1 MRLNIAVVLLLCC
14 GPVAVSAQTA
24 QQEKT
29 INLPAGISVEAASI
43 SRTGNLIATIC
54 SDHVVRVWS
63 ARSGEL
69 LRSLDEN
76 REPPSALQFSG
87 DGRLLGVAY
96 EIVGYEKGVIKVFDT
111 DSWKV
116 QHAFA
121 DSLPMYSLTFSPD
134 GLRLAGAGDFDT
146 NVWELASRK
155 KAATISPPFGS
166 SSSISFS
173 PDGRW
178 LASADGDAFVRV
190 HDANSGSMR
199 SATKDFLLEPMA
211 VAFAP
216 DGKSILAGGA
226 DKTISIIDPESGKV
240 TRAFPKQPGLVWLLD
255 VSADG
260 KQAAAVY
267 RSAERFLDINQL
279 ALWDLA
285 KGTAIADFQKPG
297 VTIVGGAF
305 VGDHYLFT
313 AASGNELTVWSIQ

>member
-1 MRLNIAVVLLLCC
+1 
-14 GPVAVSAQTA
+14 
-24 QQEKT
+24 
-29 INLPAGISVEAASI
+29 
-43 SRTGNLIATIC
+43 
-54 SDHVVRVWS
+54 
-63 ARSGEL
+63 
-69 LRSLDEN
+69 
-76 REPPSALQFSG
+76 
-87 DGRLLGVAY
+87 
-96 EIVGYEKGVIKVFDT
+96 
-111 DSWKV
+111 
-116 QHAFA
+116 
-121 DSLPMYSLTFSPD
+121 
-134 GLRLAGAGDFDT
+134 
-146 NVWELASRK
+146 
-155 KAATISPPFGS
+155 
-166 SSSISFS
+166 
-173 PDGRW
+173 
-178 LASADGDAFVRV
+178 
-190 HDANSGSMR
+190 MR

-226 DKTISIIDPESGKV
+226 DKTISIIDPESDKV